1 MTNGARMKKYEFF
14 SHRFV
19 LRPLIILYRC
29 LPAFFLILVTIFLL
43 TCAEKRMSIEEAKK
57 VAVSMDKE
65 SFVPPPRRID
75 DILAIL
81 DQPGQFDPEIV
92 SKTIAIADAAPPE
105 TDNIVVLANFYLKRG
120 LKARELGRS
129 NQVFQD
135 IHTAL
140 QYAREA
146 RSRKVFKMPKKDY
159 AWILK
164 EWGQEEAYLGNFKQG
179 ISLIEQSLDIHKSYR
194 GNPQR

>member
-1 MTNGARMKKYEFF
+1 MAKGARMKKYEFF
-14 SHRFV
+14 SHRFF

-29 LPAFFLILVTIFLL
+29 LPAFLLIFVTIFLL
-43 TCAEKRMSIEEAKK
+43 ACAEKKMSLKK
-57 VAVSMDKE
+57 ARQVTVSMSGE

-146 RSRKVFKMPKKDY
+146 RSRKVFKMPKK
-159 AWILK
+159 WQKTVLRVLK
-164 EWGQEEAYLGNFKQG
+164 QLSPKLLFFFDESA
-179 ISLIEQSLDIHKSYR
+179 SL
-194 GNPQR
+194 